1 MCFTVASDNVHLCHV
16 SKLYCSVFA
25 LVRKVYDQI
34 GRHGSSRGCYSYCSM
49 CLACGYDARAEKA
62 CCIVVCFVGS
72 IMYTYLIHFH
82 PVRGVRTGWRRD
94 IASVFL
100 IVNTLAFYLGNCLV
114 SLKVL
119 SHRCAPQILLKHQ
132 LTVHPTSV
140 HCLTHQSN
148 KY

>member
-1 MCFTVASDNVHLCHV
+1 MVIWFSVPELMTSNVVCFTVAFDNVHLCHV
-16 SKLYCSVFA
+16 SKMYCSVVV
-25 LVRKVYDQI
+25 LVRKVCNQI
-34 GRHGSSRGCYSYCSM
+34 GRHGCRGCYCYCSM

-100 IVNTLAFYLGNCLV
+100 IVNTLAFYLGNCLAV
-114 SLKVL
+114 ESLVASL
-119 SHRCAPQILLKHQ
+119 RSSDLVEAP
-132 LTVHPTSV
+132 
-140 HCLTHQSN
+140 
-148 KY
+148 Y